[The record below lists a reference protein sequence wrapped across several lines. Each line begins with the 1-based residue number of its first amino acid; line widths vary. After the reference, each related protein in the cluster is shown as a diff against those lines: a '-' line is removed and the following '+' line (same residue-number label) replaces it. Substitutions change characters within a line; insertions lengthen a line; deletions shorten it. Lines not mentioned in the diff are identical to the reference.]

1 MPLYQDSFVSYSLR
15 AGHLHLLLT
24 WNVSDHSWYVS
35 HQTLFP
41 KLGVEFAPLPLRPL
55 FVASSYLF
63 FKQSLPLIFSLNNLS
78 LSPTGCPTHSL
89 NEVSPAPPSPSS
101 SAPYQTHS
109 QNCLLIVQLDN
120 CHLSL
125 LLLSVSHKGL
135 NGFGRG
141 GVQHEEGL
149 WPCKW
154 CGRSGRGEE
163 EEGAALDFSV
173 GISDSSEGAVCG
185 IGPLSGGDSQ
195 PACKVSPTEQRN
207 GQCRGIKE

>member
-1 MPLYQDSFVSYSLR
+1 MTNSLKKQQIFEDGSVPRQFSAPQSPCRTSSSFVHLERLR
-15 AGHLHLLLT
+15 PQLVHVPPNSFSQARHRIT
-24 WNVSDHSWYVS
+24 
-35 HQTLFP
+35 
-41 KLGVEFAPLPLRPL
+41 PLPLRPP

-78 LSPTGCPTHSL
+78 LSPTGCPTYSL

-125 LLLSVSHKGL
+125 LLLSISHTGL

-141 GVQHEEGL
+141 EFSM
-149 WPCKW
+149 K
-154 CGRSGRGEE
+154 RTSG
-163 EEGAALDFSV
+163 
-173 GISDSSEGAVCG
+173 
-185 IGPLSGGDSQ
+185 
-195 PACKVSPTEQRN
+195 PAR
-207 GQCRGIKE
+207 

>member
-1 MPLYQDSFVSYSLR
+1 MSWNKVENPHPIPNICCSFQQVLYRTDSLQKQQIFKDASAPRQFSVPQSPCRTSSSFVNLERLR
-15 AGHLHLLLT
+15 PQLVRIPPNSFSQAWRRIGP
-24 WNVSDHSWYVS
+24 V
-35 HQTLFP
+35 
-41 KLGVEFAPLPLRPL
+41 PLRPP

-78 LSPTGCPTHSL
+78 LSPTGCPTHSS

-125 LLLSVSHKGL
+125 LLLSVSHKEL
-135 NGFGRG
+135 NGFGRRG

-149 WPCKW
+149 WPCKVTRRVRA
-154 CGRSGRGEE
+154 CSLL
-163 EEGAALDFSV
+163 AT
-173 GISDSSEGAVCG
+173 
-185 IGPLSGGDSQ
+185 IGLNWIIV
-195 PACKVSPTEQRN
+195 A
-207 GQCRGIKE
+207 